1 MHIIIVNLYL
11 YWRIDVKDLIVL
23 ENLYKTYGDED
34 YKVDAL
40 NGVNISIKRGEFTA
54 IVGASGSGKSTL
66 MNIIGCLDSP
76 TSGKYILDETD
87 IVDYN
92 DKELSLIRN
101 KKIGFIFQCFNL
113 VSGLTAF
120 ENVELPLIYRGM
132 DKAERKKLVITALKR
147 VSLEGRMNHK
157 PSEMSGGQQQRVAIA
172 RALAAQ
178 PPIILA
184 DEPTGNLDRKSGED
198 VMEMICELHRQGKTI
213 VLITH
218 DMKVA
223 KMAERIIQISDGK
236 VTKVFN

>member
-1 MHIIIVNLYL
+1 M
-11 YWRIDVKDLIVL
+11 KDLIVL
-23 ENLYKTYGDED
+23 EDLYKTYGDED
-34 YKVDAL
+34 YKFDAL

-120 ENVELPLIYRGM
+120 ENVELPLFI
-132 DKAERKKLVITALKR
+132 E
-147 VSLEGRMNHK
+147 E
-157 PSEMSGGQQQRVAIA
+157 
-172 RALAAQ
+172 
-178 PPIILA
+178 
-184 DEPTGNLDRKSGED
+184 
-198 VMEMICELHRQGKTI
+198 
-213 VLITH
+213 
-218 DMKVA
+218 
-223 KMAERIIQISDGK
+223 
-236 VTKVFN
+236 

>member
-1 MHIIIVNLYL
+1 ME
-11 YWRIDVKDLIVL
+11 DLIVL
-23 ENLYKTYGDED
+23 KDLYKTYGDTD
-34 YKVDAL
+34 NRVDAL
-40 NGVNISIKRGEFTA
+40 NGVNINIKRGEFTA
-54 IVGASGSGKSTL
+54 IVGTSGSGKSTL
-66 MNIIGCLDSP
+66 MNIIGCLDLPS
-76 TSGKYILDETD
+76 SGSYVLDETD
-87 IVDYN
+87 IMDYN

-132 DKAERKKLVITALKR
+132 DRTERKKLVTTALKR
-147 VSLEGRMNHK
+147 VSLEGRMNHR

-184 DEPTGNLDRKSGED
+184 DEPTGNLDKKSGEA

-223 KMAERIIQISDGK
+223 GMAERIIQISDGK
-236 VTKVFN
+236 VVEVVE